1 MQSFNISCYWADRD
15 SHAILTRGT
24 DGLTAYLG
32 YSGSDTCSTITTL
45 RGQTIKYQ
53 NSSGT
58 STLSDERLK
67 NSFES
72 LDAYDDVFMD
82 IKPVSFKYNNG
93 TSNRKHFG
101 FGAGQIKESLISHG
115 FTTQDFA
122 GFVQLKDNPDEEG
135 YCGIED
141 PMALIYTEF
150 TSWNTHMIQKAIKK
164 INEQDTQIKELIQRI
179 EILENR

>member
-1 MQSFNISCYWADRD
+1 MNVDISKEIKKMLIDKDLTQSQLADMLNTSQSNFANSFGISCYWADND

-24 DGLTAYLG
+24 DGLTTYLG
-32 YSGSDTCSTITTL
+32 YSGSDACPTVTTL

-101 FGAGQIKESLISHG
+101 FGAGQKL
-115 FTTQDFA
+115 
-122 GFVQLKDNPDEEG
+122 
-135 YCGIED
+135 
-141 PMALIYTEF
+141 
-150 TSWNTHMIQKAIKK
+150 
-164 INEQDTQIKELIQRI
+164 
-179 EILENR
+179 